1 MRSRIDAMLVARV
14 AAIGSGVVVA
24 AYGAVRL
31 LTDVPGASLLRLAV
45 WLIAAVVISDLVVSP
60 LVVGVG
66 VALRRWLPDR
76 ARRYVQ
82 AFLIMAAM
90 ITLVAAPMIYLQGS
104 APPEKAL
111 LNQDFGVNLMILVG
125 LAALISLLGYARE
138 RRRSRPA
145 PTSAD

>member
-1 MRSRIDAMLVARV
+1 MNRIDVMLVARV
-14 AAIGSGVVVA
+14 TTIGGGVVLA

-31 LTDVPGASLLRLAV
+31 LTDVPGSSLLRLAV
-45 WLIAAVVISDLVVSP
+45 WLVGAVVISDLVVSP

-76 ARRYVQ
+76 GRRYVQ

-90 ITLVAAPMIYLQGS
+90 ITVVAAPMIYLQGS

-111 LNQDFGVNLMILVG
+111 LNQDFGANLAILLG
-125 LAALISLLGYARE
+125 LAAMISLLGYVRE

-145 PTSAD
+145 PTPGD

>member
-1 MRSRIDAMLVARV
+1 MSTIDVMLVARM
-14 AAIGSGVVVA
+14 AAIGSGVVLA

-60 LVVGVG
+60 LVVGIG

-76 ARRYVQ
+76 GRRYVQ

-90 ITLVAAPMIYLQGS
+90 IIVIAAPMIYLQGS

-111 LNQDFGVNLMILVG
+111 LNQDFGVNLMILLG
-125 LAALISLLGYARE
+125 LAALISLLGCVRE

-145 PTSAD
+145 PAYGD

>member
-1 MRSRIDAMLVARV
+1 MRGIDVMLVARV
-14 AAIGSGVVVA
+14 AAIGSGVVFA

-31 LTDVPGASLLRLAV
+31 LTDVPGSSLLRLAV
-45 WLIAAVVISDLVVSP
+45 WLTGAVVISDLVVSP

-76 ARRYVQ
+76 GRRYVQ

-90 ITLVAAPMIYLQGS
+90 IILVAAPMIYLQGS

-111 LNQDFGVNLMILVG
+111 LNQDFGTNSAILLG
-125 LAALISLLGYARE
+125 LAALFSLLGYGRE
-138 RRRSRPA
+138 RLRSRPA
-145 PTSAD
+145 PASGG

>member
-1 MRSRIDAMLVARV
+1 MSRIDAMLVARAV
-14 AAIGSGVVVA
+14 AIGTGVVLA

-31 LTDVPGASLLRLAV
+31 LTDVPGSSLLRLAG
-45 WLIAAVVISDLVVSP
+45 WLLAALVISDLVISP

-66 VALRRWLPDR
+66 VVLRRWLPDR
-76 ARRYVQ
+76 GRRYVQ

-90 ITLVAAPMIYLQGS
+90 ITVVAAPMIYLQGG

-111 LNQDFGVNLMILVG
+111 LNQDFGANVAILLG
-125 LAALISLLGYARE
+125 LAALISLLGYVRE
-138 RRRSRPA
+138 RRRSRTG

>member
-1 MRSRIDAMLVARV
+1 MSRIDVMLVGRV
-14 AAIGSGVVVA
+14 VAIAGGVVLA

-45 WLIAAVVISDLVVSP
+45 WLVGAVVISDLVISP
-60 LVVGVG
+60 LVVVVG

-76 ARRYVQ
+76 GRRYVQ
-82 AFLIMAAM
+82 AFLIMGAM

-111 LNQDFGVNLMILVG
+111 LNQDFAMNLLILLG
-125 LAALISLLGYARE
+125 LAAVISLLGYGRE

-145 PTSAD
+145 PTSGG